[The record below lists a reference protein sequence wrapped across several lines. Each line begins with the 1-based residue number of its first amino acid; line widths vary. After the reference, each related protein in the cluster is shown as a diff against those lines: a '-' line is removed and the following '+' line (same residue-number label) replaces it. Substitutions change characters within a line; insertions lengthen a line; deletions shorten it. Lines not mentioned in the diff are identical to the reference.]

1 MSRMRPNNDKKRTDA
16 AEDEARKSI
25 VQDGHRSCPL
35 SSDLE
40 GGNMRRNSDKKR
52 TSVRLQIMEA
62 PDRIVEGLSQSG

>member
-1 MSRMRPNNDKKRTDA
+1 MTKKRTDA

-25 VQDGHRSCPL
+25 VQDGCRSCPW

-52 TSVRLQIMEA
+52 TSVQLQITEA